1 MSEELLAKQPL
12 TTPRDFKLWREF
24 DMGMTQDQIA
34 GLLGYKS
41 RQSVAKLETGKA
53 KITTRISKAIE
64 LITREKFGNI

>member
-1 MSEELLAKQPL
+1 MSEELLAKQPI

-41 RQSVAKLETGKA
+41 RQSVAKLESGM
-53 KITTRISKAIE
+53 
-64 LITREKFGNI
+64 